1 MKKIFLIG
9 SGPIIIGQACE
20 FDYSGVQACK
30 VFKNLGYYVIL
41 LNNNPASIMTDLNVA
56 NKTYIESLDLEV
68 AKKII
73 RLEKPNYISPS
84 FGGQTSIN
92 LVLNLYKIGILK
104 KYKIKVLGTNIKSI
118 INSENRNYFRK
129 IMIRNKIPVPYSK
142 RSKNFKISKLIRK
155 KIVKK
160 NNNEVIIRPSY
171 TLGGFGS
178 GISNS
183 KKDFIKKCK
192 FGLKSSMN
200 NEILIEESLIGW
212 KEIEIEVLIDRKKNF
227 IVVCAIEN
235 LDPVGIHTGDS
246 ITISPILTLT
256 DKEYQKIRDI
266 GIKVIKTLK
275 IKKCGCNIQFAI
287 NNKNG
292 EVRVIEINPRVS
304 RSSAL
309 ASKITGYPIAKI
321 SAKIVLGKLLKNL
334 KNEINDLCCFFEPV
348 IDYVVIKIPKFCN
361 EKFIENTKS
370 FKLGTQMYSVGEI
383 MSIGSSFNEALFKA
397 LRSNE
402 DNNFFFIKE
411 IRDRIYFLNYFL
423 NNKSLYYYIFDLLKI
438 GFNPYFLSNIT
449 NIDIWYILNLKNI
462 ISKENFIKKNL
473 YKKNINRNYFFFLKK
488 FGFSDI
494 FISSLFKVK
503 LISILKLRNIFHIY
517 SSYRRIDTCSGEFN
531 TKTSYLYSSYLG
543 KKKYIKK
550 FINKKILIIGS
561 GPNRI
566 GQGLEFDYCCTHAVK
581 EIKKNKFRAM
591 IMNCNPETIST
602 DYDISDKLF
611 FEPIHYEDLYNIIKN
626 ENPRGIIIQFGG
638 QTSFKFLNFISEIK
652 EQKKI
657 LGTKIKY
664 IKLSEDRKKFNNL
677 IKDNNLLQPKSISI
691 VKRKKIKNISLSF
704 PLIVRPSY
712 IIGGFKMKK
721 IENLKDL
728 NLYIENTPK
737 KIFPI
742 LIDEFLTSAFEYDI
756 DFISNGKK
764 VFIPEIIQHIEKA
777 GIHSGDS
784 TCFFPPFLS
793 CKNVINIKRIV
804 KFLSLKLKIIGLA
817 NLQIAIKND
826 KIYILEV
833 NSRASRTIPF
843 ISKGY
848 NINMV
853 KYAINGILRNK
864 IIKNFFVKKN
874 FFFIKEPIFS
884 FTKFPKSDPL
894 LGPEMRSTGEVSC
907 FSKSFEE
914 VFLKSQLSLKFF
926 YIKNIIF
933 YIKKNFLSLFTLKK
947 YISKIGRKIF
957 LIKTRDFLDYDA
969 MNYFNFFKNKFHILI
984 QNKNFNY
991 PEVFFLKF
999 FRIFVKNMLFPLF
1012 TTNESIK
1019 CFFRCILSF
1028 FNNKFIYI
1036 SSNEVYKKIS

>member
-30 VFKNLGYYVIL
+30 VLKNLGYYVIL
-41 LNNNPASIMTDLNVA
+41 LNNNPASIMTDLNIA
-56 NKTYIESLDLEV
+56 NKTYIESIDFEV
-68 AKKII
+68 AEKII
-73 RLEKPNYISPS
+73 KIEKPDYISPS

-92 LVLNLYKIGILK
+92 LVLNLYKTGILK
-104 KYKIKVLGTNIKSI
+104 KYKIEVLGTDIKSI

-129 IMIRNKIPVPYSK
+129 IMIKNKIPVPYSR

-155 KIVKK
+155 EIVKK
-160 NNNEVIIRPSY
+160 NNSKVVIRPSY

-200 NEILIEESLIGW
+200 NEILIEESLVGW
-212 KEIEIEVLIDRKKNF
+212 KEIEIEILIDRKQNF

-246 ITISPILTLT
+246 ITVSPILTLT

-266 GIKVIKTLK
+266 GIKVVKTLN

-292 EVRVIEINPRVS
+292 EIRVIEINPRVS
-304 RSSAL
+304 RSSVL
-309 ASKITGYPIAKI
+309 ASKVTGYPIAKI
-321 SAKIVLGKLLKNL
+321 SAKIILGKLLKNL
-334 KNEINDLCCFFEPV
+334 KNEINGLCCFFEPV

-361 EKFIENTKS
+361 EKFIENIKN
-370 FKLGTQMYSVGEI
+370 FKLGTQMCSVGET
-383 MSIGSSFNEALFKA
+383 MAIGASFNEALFKA

-402 DNNFFFIKE
+402 DNNFFFKKE
-411 IRDRIYFLNYFL
+411 IRDKILFVNYL
-423 NNKSLYYYIFDLLKI
+423 LSNKSLYYYIFSLLKI
-438 GFNPYFLSNIT
+438 GFSSFFLSSIT
-449 NIDIWYILNLKNI
+449 NIDIWYILAIKNI
-462 ISKENFIKKNL
+462 ISKENLIKKNL

-494 FISSLFKVK
+494 FLSVLLKVK
-503 LISILKLRNIFHIY
+503 LFSILKFRNLFNIY

-543 KKKYIKK
+543 KKKYSKK
-550 FINKKILIIGS
+550 INKKILIVGS

-566 GQGLEFDYCCTHAVK
+566 GQGLEFDYCCTHAVE
-581 EIKKNKFRAM
+581 EIKKNKFKAI
-591 IMNCNPETIST
+591 IMNCNPETVST

-611 FEPIHYEDLYNIIKN
+611 FEPIHYEDLYNIIKS
-626 ENPRGIIIQFGG
+626 ENPKGIIIQFGG
-638 QTSFKFLNFISEIK
+638 QTSFKFLNFICKIK
-652 EQKKI
+652 EKKRI

-664 IKLSEDRKKFNNL
+664 IKLSEDRKKFNNF
-677 IKDNNLLQPKSISI
+677 IKKSNLLQPKSISI
-691 VKRKKIKNISLSF
+691 IKKRKIKKISLDF
-704 PLIVRPSY
+704 PIMIRPSY

-728 NLYIENTPK
+728 NFYIRNIPK
-737 KIFPI
+737 RMFPL

-756 DFISNGKK
+756 DCVSDGKRI
-764 VFIPEIIQHIEKA
+764 FIPEIIQHIERA

-793 CKNVINIKRIV
+793 YKNVLNLKKIV
-804 KFLSLKLKIIGLA
+804 RFLSLKLKIIGLA
-817 NLQIAIKND
+817 NIQIAIKKN

-853 KYAINGILRNK
+853 KYAINGILKKK
-864 IIKNFFVKKN
+864 IIEDFVIKKN

-884 FTKFPKSDPL
+884 FTKFPKSDPI
-894 LGPEMRSTGEVSC
+894 LGPEMRSTGEISC

-914 VFLKSQLSLKFF
+914 VFLKSQLSLKYF

-933 YIKKNFLSLFTLKK
+933 YIKKNFLSLFVLKK

-957 LIKTRDFLDYDA
+957 IIKTRDFLDYDII
-969 MNYFNFFKNKFHILI
+969 NYFNFFKKKFHILI
-984 QNKNFNY
+984 QNKSFIY
-991 PEVFFLKF
+991 PEIFFLKF

-1019 CFFRCILSF
+1019 CFFRCVLSF
-1028 FNNKFIYI
+1028 YGNKFKYI